1 MTRSARRR
9 GSRSNLGA
17 SDNGTTSH
25 STSEATRDFSPNQPR
40 IASQD
45 RPNGQLPDFT
55 FSLLDTKADSD
66 PTRRN
71 GSESSRFTKRSE
83 SKPSTT
89 DYVFPPANINR
100 WEFQNRTANEL
111 ERLAKNFRYGK
122 TRRSLTRKAQA
133 LRACGARTRVKA
145 CVDCGA
151 SCPGSGVQCS
161 PGHRCSLR
169 ICPICHHADSE
180 RCVAELS
187 PVVERLIDSSSL
199 PERKGYAFRSGTLT
213 AKYNPADPNDLSP
226 EALRDRALGLQASLN
241 HAWRKLSSNSDG
253 WSLRCPGAG
262 LVYSIEPGISGNVHI
277 HFVHYGPNIPKAEF
291 ERTVREAY
299 ADAGF
304 SFICKISGDTKD
316 VTTENRAQLK
326 HAVCEALRY
335 TFKAP
340 SPLNELWF
348 DGVVCNYS
356 IKHKSGS
363 VPAVVIEQAPQT
375 FTASHNAFPSVGVG
389 RWRLDDAIVQSLV
402 IPFLMKMNQ
411 ILR

>member
-1 MTRSARRR
+1 
-9 GSRSNLGA
+9 L
-17 SDNGTTSH
+17 
-25 STSEATRDFSPNQPR
+25 
-40 IASQD
+40 
-45 RPNGQLPDFT
+45 
-55 FSLLDTKADSD
+55 
-66 PTRRN
+66 
-71 GSESSRFTKRSE
+71 
-83 SKPSTT
+83 
-89 DYVFPPANINR
+89 
-100 WEFQNRTANEL
+100 
-111 ERLAKNFRYGK
+111 
-122 TRRSLTRKAQA
+122 
-133 LRACGARTRVKA
+133 
-145 CVDCGA
+145 
-151 SCPGSGVQCS
+151 
-161 PGHRCSLR
+161 
-169 ICPICHHADSE
+169 DSE

-199 PERKGYAFRSGTLT
+199 PEHKGYAFRSGTLT

-326 HAVCEALRY
+326 RAVCEALRY

-348 DGVVCNYS
+348 DGPRAVIQPELAARWEVATRGVYLSNRLGAFRQQPSSDDGLGSKTNDNTSTGSDNVNSDRSEPVCPHCGSCNGYTTKEVDTRTWVHRCHS
-356 IKHKSGS
+356 LGQRAFGASRVESSGKQTSASTSTLRKSDS
-363 VPAVVIEQAPQT
+363 
-375 FTASHNAFPSVGVG
+375 TAQKPPSTLE
-389 RWRLDDAIVQSLV
+389 RPKQSRKTNRR
-402 IPFLMKMNQ
+402 PPS
-411 ILR
+411 